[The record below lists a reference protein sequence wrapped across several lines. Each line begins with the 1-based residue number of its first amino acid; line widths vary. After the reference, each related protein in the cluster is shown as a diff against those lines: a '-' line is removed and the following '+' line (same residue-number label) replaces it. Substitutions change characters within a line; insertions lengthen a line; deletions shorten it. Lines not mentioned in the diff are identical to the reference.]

1 VAAPY
6 SERMAFSDGIAD
18 FRSDTVTRPTDEM
31 RRAMAEAEVG
41 DDVYHDD
48 PTVNALEEESAAV
61 VGKEAAVFV
70 PSGTMGNQLAIM
82 TQTRP
87 GEEVL
92 CDEAAHCRNVEAG
105 AASAFSGVAFR
116 TVHAPGGWIGSQQV
130 DVAMAAAGR
139 FYPRIALMVWENTH
153 NLSGGRVI
161 PVDVMAAGTAA
172 ARRHGLAVHLD
183 GARVFNAAIALGV
196 DPDQIADGVDTVSFC
211 FSKGLGAP
219 VGSVLCGTRELV
231 DEARY
236 RRKRMGGGM
245 RQVGVLAAPARVALR
260 SRDRLAEDHVTA
272 RALADA
278 IADHAPEAIDLAS
291 VETNIVNVS
300 VDHLGRPWPEIAD
313 RIASAGVKVNPP
325 LIGGVWRLVTH
336 RDVDRADVDRL
347 VKAIFA
353 D

>member
-1 VAAPY
+1 
-6 SERMAFSDGIAD
+6 MAFSDGIAD
-18 FRSDTVTRPTDEM
+18 FRSDTVTRPSEEM
-31 RRAMAEAEVG
+31 RRAMAQAEVG

-48 PTVNALEEESAAV
+48 PTVNALEEESAAA

-82 TQTRP
+82 TLTRP

-105 AASAFSGVAFR
+105 AASALSGVAFR
-116 TVHAPGGWIGSQQV
+116 TVHAPGGWIAPQQIE
-130 DVAMAAAGR
+130 VAMAAAGR
-139 FYPRIALMVWENTH
+139 FYPRISLLVWENTH

-172 ARRHGLAVHLD
+172 ARRHDLAIHLD
-183 GARVFNAAIALGV
+183 GARVFNAAIALGI
-196 DPDQIADGVDTVSFC
+196 DADQIAEPVDTVTFC

-219 VGSVLCGTRELV
+219 VGSVLCGSRDLIE
-231 DEARY
+231 EARY

-245 RQVGVLAAPARVALR
+245 RQVGVLAAPARIALR
-260 SRDRLAEDHVTA
+260 DRDRLVEDHATA
-272 RALADA
+272 RYLAEC
-278 IADHAPEAIDLAS
+278 IADHSPDAIDLES

-300 VDHLGRPWPEIAD
+300 IDHLARPWPE
-313 RIASAGVKVNPP
+313 ASPRLTAAGIKVNPP

-336 RDVDRADVDRL
+336 RNVDRDDVDRL
-347 VKAIFA
+347 VKAIFS